1 MPFVFDFFCG
11 VIQMPI
17 LIIWAKRNDK
27 PLVFTPRVKRF
38 FIFLLLF
45 LILHEILNTELVPL
59 NGISLV
65 LGYLCLFIFVLSAS
79 LIFEKALS
87 KRYLQTAKDKIA
99 SLKI

>member
-1 MPFVFDFFCG
+1 MPMLV
-11 VIQMPI
+11 V
-17 LIIWAKRNDK
+17 WAKRNDK

-59 NGISLV
+59 NGISLA
-65 LGYLCLFIFVLSAS
+65 LGYLCLFAFVLSAS
-79 LIFEKALS
+79 LIFEKVLS
-87 KRYLQTAKDKIA
+87 KQYLQTAKDKIA